1 MHINTLYEGHYRAL
15 EEDFL
20 ELVRRLRKEERELS
34 VISAG
39 TGQLDRL
46 RELLLS
52 DSDNGIIGGIH
63 FLPGIRH
70 LAQKIYP
77 VPLPVE
83 KVSHS
88 DRTLF
93 TLHAMKEVKKGEP
106 LFDLRENTETAH
118 SMGSFFES
126 LFEHGITPELYDI
139 TSISLSGG
147 QTTTE
152 KTVGRILGSYDIE
165 RRKGYHSCGDM
176 VLERDIPDRV
186 QGTYIFYGFYDLN
199 PSQRRFLKKFC
210 KSAGEVFWF
219 SPVSRSSHWSSVYQR
234 TSQLLQDIGIGSLVR
249 SGNRKQ
255 MNSFASFFEALASQ
269 SRPVVPAKG
278 FRITAVSGEIGS
290 CRAAL
295 KRIVE
300 MNENEAIDLRGI
312 AVVRRKQEGESL
324 VRLAH
329 HEGVPVNA
337 PLKTKLSS
345 LPAGSFVLNLLKAI
359 GTDFYYV
366 HVQNLLASG
375 LFVDEFAADPLEIV
389 YVAENSGIRMGLQR
403 WRDWYSS
410 AAEKNRLVS
419 FLRKLDTF
427 FSGLPPV
434 ALASEYLEHLRNF
447 FEETVS
453 GSIPRSIRDSLFDPH
468 EFTFSMEVSLPQFI
482 DALRLNYQARDIVLR
497 AADPEGFRVLTIEKV
512 RGSLFDS
519 VLLMDMEEGIYPGS
533 PDEDPRL
540 SEELRAR
547 LQMSLKTERET
558 EDGFLLRQ
566 AGEAAGKSLDII
578 FRQTDNE
585 GGEISPSPFISNLVH
600 PDNQPAKASWFV
612 TGSSSP
618 LSQMAGGAHPGQE
631 RVQAAG
637 NGDYP
642 VDPFFSR
649 AIAAERSRMNA
660 FGGFDCYD
668 GIVSSSPVKLDRIS
682 PTLLEK
688 YMRCPFALLM
698 SSRGWKIRRTELTEI
713 GTSPDPMIRG
723 VVIHAAF
730 EEIVKEQGFTSTEK
744 QVDDILREQASEHS
758 LEGRLGSEFFVD
770 IFIEKQKQIILSS
783 LSQLAAKGWKYI
795 GSEVSLEGSLGDM
808 PIDGRIDLI
817 LEDDASNLI
826 LLDLKTGLLP
836 ARKGTAEG
844 RHFQL
849 PFYYQLAAQNYPGRN
864 VAEAAYVS
872 VSDKYP
878 GKLMSF
884 TGDEMENLMKSVSVN
899 AQRIVSMIRKGL
911 FPPIPTD
918 KCDYC
923 DYSGICRRN
932 PFARI
937 KAKVK
942 SDRRMEMFA
951 GMVLKK

>member
-1 MHINTLYEGHYRAL
+1 MLINTLYEGHYRAI

-20 ELVRRLRKEERELS
+20 QLARCLQKEEKQLT

-46 RELLLS
+46 RRLLLS
-52 DSDNGIIGGIH
+52 DTDIGIIGGIE

-70 LAQKIYP
+70 LAQKISP
-77 VPLPVE
+77 VPLPAE

-118 SMGSFFES
+118 SMGTFFES

-147 QTTTE
+147 RSITE

-165 RRKGYHSCGDM
+165 RRKGYLSCGDM
-176 VLERDIPDRV
+176 ILEQDIPESV

-199 PSQRRFLKKFC
+199 PSQRRFLKRFC
-210 KSAGEVFWF
+210 NSAEEVFWF
-219 SPVSRSSHWSSVYQR
+219 SPVSGNSHWSSIYKR
-234 TSQLLQDIGIGSLVR
+234 TSQLLKTMGVGSLIR
-249 SGNRKQ
+249 SGNRMQ
-255 MNSFASFFEALASQ
+255 MNDFASFFEALADQ
-269 SRPVVPAKG
+269 SRPAVPAKG
-278 FRITAVSGEIGS
+278 FRITAVSGEIGA

-295 KRIVE
+295 GRIVK
-300 MNENEAIDLRGI
+300 MNKEEGIDLRRI

-345 LPAGSFVLNLLKAI
+345 LPAGSLVLNLLKAI

-366 HVQNLLASG
+366 HIQNLLASG
-375 LFVDEFAADPLEIV
+375 IFVDEFAADPLEIV
-389 YVAENSGIRMGLQR
+389 DVAENSGIRMGLQR

-410 AAEKNRLVS
+410 AAEKSRLAS

-427 FSGLPPV
+427 FSGLPRV

-453 GSIPRSIRDSLFDPH
+453 GSIPRSIRDSLFDPG
-468 EFTFSMEVSLPQFI
+468 EFTFSMEVSLPQFS
-482 DALRLNYQARDIVLR
+482 DALRLDYQARDIVLR

-547 LQMSLKTERET
+547 LQMALKTERET

-578 FRQTDNE
+578 FRQTDSE
-585 GGEISPSPFISNLVH
+585 GTEISPSPFISNLVH
-600 PDNQPAKASWFV
+600 PERRSGKDAWFV

-618 LSQMAGGAHPGQE
+618 LSQMAGGAHPGQK
-631 RVQAAG
+631 RVLAAG

-642 VDPFFSR
+642 VDPLFLR
-649 AIAAERSRMNA
+649 AYTAEHSRMKVL
-660 FGGFDCYD
+660 GGFDCYD

-682 PTLLEK
+682 PTLLEG

-730 EEIVKEQGFTSTEK
+730 EEIVKEQGFSPTEER
-744 QVDDILREQASEHS
+744 VDDILREQASEHS
-758 LEGRLGSEFFVD
+758 LEGRLGSRLFLD

-783 LSQLAAKGWKYI
+783 LSQLAAKGWKYT

-808 PIDGRIDLI
+808 PIGGRIDLI

-826 LLDLKTGLLP
+826 LIDLKTGSLP
-836 ARKGTAEG
+836 AKKGTTEG

-849 PFYYQLAAQNYPGRN
+849 PFYYQLAAENYPGRN
-864 VAEAAYVS
+864 VAETAYVS
-872 VSDKYP
+872 VSEKKP
-878 GKLMSF
+878 GKLISF
-884 TGDEMENLMKSVSVN
+884 TRDEMENLMSSVSVN
-899 AQRIVSMIRKGL
+899 ALRIVSMIREGL
-911 FPPIPTD
+911 FPPIPTVT
-918 KCDYC
+918 CDYC

-942 SDRRMEMFA
+942 SDRRMEIFM